1 MGCCFSSNEPSIKI
15 FDQIPA
21 GKLFNYLRPEG
32 TIIFSIDRKYNVPLI
47 DIQFDGWYENSA
59 CLWTK
64 HNRQRE
70 NFLVLER
77 TPLST
82 PSISSLSDS
91 GVDTVFLFN
100 KNGSE

>member
-47 DIQFDGWYENSA
+47 DIQFDG
-59 CLWTK
+59 
-64 HNRQRE
+64 
-70 NFLVLER
+70 
-77 TPLST
+77 
-82 PSISSLSDS
+82 
-91 GVDTVFLFN
+91 
-100 KNGSE
+100 